1 MDLLSDI
8 WYLFKEISPYLI
20 LGFLISGFLS
30 VYLSVDTIKKY
41 LGGDSYL
48 PIFTASMFGIP
59 LPLCSCGVIP
69 VSAYLR
75 KHGASKGATASFLI
89 STPQTGVDSIFIT
102 YGLLGPVLAFY
113 RPIVALF
120 SGLLGGVLIKNFD
133 RNSIDSTNLE
143 CEDECC
149 DDLENQSKV
158 IKAIRYGFERL
169 PVDIV
174 SPLMIGLLISS
185 LAGMLIPSNYFEL
198 YGSGILGMI
207 IMLFLGLPTYICA
220 TASVPIAY
228 MLYIKGFSL
237 GAVLVFL
244 MSGPATNA
252 TTISVC
258 WKILGK
264 KSTIIYLLSII
275 ISSIMGGLLLDAMVS
290 NVVLTNSSNNLVS
303 HWIGSNVEILC
314 AILLAAVMLNALKIK
329 YFKNDIQNS
338 TSSVHQVLFVNGMT
352 CSHCEESINK
362 TLLKID
368 GVDTVSANAKDGV
381 VNFSGDNC
389 SIDEVKK
396 NIIDLGFEIN
406 E

>member
-1 MDLLSDI
+1 MDFLLSI
-8 WYLFKEISPYLI
+8 WNLFKEISPYLI
-20 LGFLISGFLS
+20 LGFIISGFLS
-30 VYLSVDTIKKY
+30 VYLTVDTIKKY

-48 PIFTASMFGIP
+48 SIFTATIFGIP

-102 YGLLGPVLAFY
+102 YGLLGPVLAIY

-120 SGLLGGVLIKNFD
+120 SGVLGGVLIKNFD
-133 RNSIDSTNLE
+133 QNLEDSNSLE
-143 CEDECC
+143 CEDDCC
-149 DDLENQSKV
+149 DDLESQSKV
-158 IKAIRYGFERL
+158 VKALKYGFERL

-174 SPLMIGLLISS
+174 SPLLIGLFISA
-185 LAGMLIPSNYFEL
+185 LAGILIPSNYFEL
-198 YGSGILGMI
+198 YGSGIVGMI

-228 MLYIKGFSL
+228 MLYMKGFSL

-275 ISSIMGGLLLDAMVS
+275 ISSIIGGLLLDYFIP
-290 NVVLTNSSNNLVS
+290 NVVLVNSSNDLAG
-303 HWIGSNVEILC
+303 HWIGANFEILC
-314 AILLAAVMLNALKIK
+314 AILLAVVMMNALKIK
-329 YFKNDIQNS
+329 YFKNEIQNS
-338 TSSVHQVLFVNGMT
+338 NSSVHQVIFVDGMT
-352 CSHCEESINK
+352 CSHCEESVNK

-368 GVDTVSANAKDGV
+368 GVDSVNANAKDGV
-381 VNFSGDNC
+381 VNFSGKNY
-389 SIDEVKK
+389 SIDEIKK
-396 NIIDLGFEIN
+396 NILDLGFKIN